1 MIIKAYVMYA
11 QYISNYALIY
21 ANMPAFA
28 LLDYAFFF
36 YAKSLQ
42 TAYFNVFAGFIHLYI
57 LTTKRAEQR
66 PLMRLFGL

>member
-28 LLDYAFFF
+28 LLDYAFFLCPKP
-36 YAKSLQ
+36 A
-42 TAYFNVFAGFIHLYI
+42 NHL
-57 LTTKRAEQR
+57 
-66 PLMRLFGL
+66 F